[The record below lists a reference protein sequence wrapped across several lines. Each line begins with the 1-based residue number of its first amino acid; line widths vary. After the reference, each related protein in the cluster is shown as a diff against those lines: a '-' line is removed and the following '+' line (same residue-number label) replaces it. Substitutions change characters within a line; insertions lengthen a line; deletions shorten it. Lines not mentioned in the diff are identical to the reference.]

1 MPTYKYSAKTLESKM
16 VRGVME
22 ANDVETVRRL
32 LRQDQTFLLK
42 IREVENVKK
51 PYKLK
56 AMELSDFSRQLASM
70 LGSGIPV
77 IRAMKIL
84 EERDVKPGLKK
95 VYEVIL
101 REIQRGN
108 TLSEAMEL
116 SGGSFPELMINIFR
130 AGEASGQLEN
140 SARKMADHYEK
151 EHKLKEKV
159 RAAMTYPIILFG
171 VTVLVVLLVFT
182 LILPQFF
189 ELFDGIELPA
199 LTKFMLFLSNSLET
213 YGLFY
218 LIGLLLILALGAFVL
233 SIPKVKLQADK
244 VKLKIPK
251 IGHLLR
257 IIYTARF
264 ARNLSS
270 LYSSG
275 LPMIN
280 ALNIG
285 GDTVGNTYIRD
296 QFISVVEAVRNGQ
309 ALSAAVEQVDGFD
322 AKLVATIYIGEESG
336 RLDEML
342 ENVSDAYDY
351 EAEMA
356 TARMVTYIEPIMI
369 ITMAFMVGSIILSVM
384 MPIMTLYQNIG

>member
-1 MPTYKYSAKTLESKM
+1 
-16 VRGVME
+16 
-22 ANDVETVRRL
+22 
-32 LRQDQTFLLK
+32 
-42 IREVENVKK
+42 
-51 PYKLK
+51 
-56 AMELSDFSRQLASM
+56 MELSDFSRQLASM

-171 VTVLVVLLVFT
+171 VTVVVVLLVFT

-218 LIGLLLILALGAFVL
+218 LIGLLLIVAIGAFVL
-233 SIPKVKLQADK
+233 SIPKVKLQTDK

>member
-1 MPTYKYSAKTLESKM
+1 MPTFKYTAKDLESKM
-16 VRGVME
+16 IRGTME
-22 ANDVETVRRL
+22 AADAETVRRL
-32 LRQDQTFLLK
+32 LRQEQTFLIK
-42 IREVENVKK
+42 IREVENVRK

-70 LGSGIPV
+70 LGSGISV
-77 IRAMKIL
+77 IRAIKIL
-84 EERDVKPGLKK
+84 EERDIKPVLKK
-95 VYEVIL
+95 VYDVIL
-101 REIQRGN
+101 TEIQRGN
-108 TLSEAMEL
+108 TLSEAMAI
-116 SGGSFPELMINIFR
+116 SGGSFPELMINIFK

-159 RAAMTYPIILFG
+159 RAAMTYPVILFI
-171 VTVLVVLLVFT
+171 VTIIVVLLVFT
-182 LILPQFF
+182 LVLPQFF
-189 ELFDGIELPA
+189 ELFVDIELPA
-199 LTKFMLFLSNSLET
+199 LTRFMLFISNSLAE

-218 LIGLLLILALGAFVL
+218 LIGLLLIIAVGAFVL
-233 SIPKVKLQADK
+233 AIPKVKLQTDK
-244 VKLKIPK
+244 LKLKIPK

-275 LPMIN
+275 LSMIN

-296 QFISVVEAVRNGQ
+296 QFIMVVESVRNGD
-309 ALSAAVEQVDGFD
+309 ALSTAIEKVDGFD

-342 ENVSDAYDY
+342 EKVSDAYDY

-369 ITMAFMVGSIILSVM
+369 ITMAFIVGSIMLSVM
-384 MPIMTLYQNIG
+384 MPIMELYQNIG

>member
-1 MPTYKYSAKTLESKM
+1 MPTYKYSAKTLESRM

-22 ANDVETVRRL
+22 ANDEETVRRL

-42 IREVENVKK
+42 IREVENVKN

-56 AMELSDFSRQLASM
+56 SMELSDFSRQLASM

-171 VTVLVVLLVFT
+171 VTIVVVLLVFT

-189 ELFDGIELPA
+189 ELFEGIELPA
-199 LTKFMLFLSNSLET
+199 LTKFMLYLSNSLET

-218 LIGLLLILALGAFVL
+218 IIGLLLILALGAFVL
-233 SIPKVKLQADK
+233 SIPKVKLQTDK
-244 VKLKIPK
+244 AKLKIPK
-251 IGHLLR
+251 LGHLFK

-296 QFISVVEAVRNGQ
+296 QFIRVVEAVRNGE
-309 ALSAAVEQVDGFD
+309 ALSAAIEKVDGFD
-322 AKLVATIYIGEESG
+322 VKLVATIYIGEESG

-356 TARMVTYIEPIMI
+356 TARMVTYIEPVMI

>member
-1 MPTYKYSAKTLESKM
+1 
-16 VRGVME
+16 
-22 ANDVETVRRL
+22 
-32 LRQDQTFLLK
+32 
-42 IREVENVKK
+42 
-51 PYKLK
+51 
-56 AMELSDFSRQLASM
+56 
-70 LGSGIPV
+70 
-77 IRAMKIL
+77 
-84 EERDVKPGLKK
+84 
-95 VYEVIL
+95 
-101 REIQRGN
+101 
-108 TLSEAMEL
+108 
-116 SGGSFPELMINIFR
+116 
-130 AGEASGQLEN
+130 
-140 SARKMADHYEK
+140 
-151 EHKLKEKV
+151 
-159 RAAMTYPIILFG
+159 
-171 VTVLVVLLVFT
+171 
-182 LILPQFF
+182 
-189 ELFDGIELPA
+189 
-199 LTKFMLFLSNSLET
+199 
-213 YGLFY
+213 
-218 LIGLLLILALGAFVL
+218 L
-233 SIPKVKLQADK
+233 SIPKVKLQTDK

>member
-1 MPTYKYSAKTLESKM
+1 
-16 VRGVME
+16 ME
-22 ANDVETVRRL
+22 ANDEETVRRL
-32 LRQDQTFLLK
+32 LRQDQTFLIR
-42 IREVENVKK
+42 IREVENVRK

-56 AMELSDFSRQLASM
+56 SIELSDFSRQLASM

-77 IRAMKIL
+77 IRAMRIL
-84 EERDVKPGLKK
+84 EERDVKPSLKK

-101 REIQRGN
+101 REIQQGN

-116 SGGSFPELMINIFR
+116 SGGSFPELMINIFK

-159 RAAMTYPIILFG
+159 RTAMTYPIILFG
-171 VTVLVVLLVFT
+171 VTIVVVLLVFT

-218 LIGLLLILALGAFVL
+218 LIGLLLVLALGAFIL
-233 SIPKVKLQADK
+233 SIPKVKLQTDK
-244 VKLKIPK
+244 VKLSVPK
-251 IGHLLR
+251 IGHLFK

-280 ALNIG
+280 ALNIA

-296 QFISVVEAVRNGQ
+296 QFIMVVESVRNGE
-309 ALSAAVEQVDGFD
+309 ALSAAIEKIDGFD

-356 TARMVTYIEPIMI
+356 TARMVTYIEPVMI
-369 ITMAFMVGSIILSVM
+369 IIMAFMVGSIILSVM

>member
-171 VTVLVVLLVFT
+171 VTVVVVLLVFT

-218 LIGLLLILALGAFVL
+218 LIGLLLIVAIGAFVL
-233 SIPKVKLQADK
+233 SIPKVKLQTDK

>member
-1 MPTYKYSAKTLESKM
+1 MPTFKYTAKTLESKT
-16 VRGVME
+16 VRGMME
-22 ANDVETVRRL
+22 AADEETVRRL
-32 LRQDQTFLLK
+32 LRQNQTFLLK
-42 IREVENVKK
+42 AREIENVKK

-56 AMELSDFSRQLASM
+56 SMELSDFARQLASM
-70 LGSGIPV
+70 LGSGISV
-77 IRAMKIL
+77 IRAMRIL
-84 EERDVKPGLKK
+84 EERDIKPGLKK
-95 VYEVIL
+95 VYGVIL
-101 REIQRGN
+101 QEIQRGN

-116 SGGSFPELMINIFR
+116 SGGSFPELMINIFK
-130 AGEASGQLEN
+130 AGEASGQLET

-151 EHKLKEKV
+151 EHKLREKV
-159 RAAMTYPIILFG
+159 RAAMTYPVILFG
-171 VTVLVVLLVFT
+171 VTVMVVLLVFT

-199 LTKFMLFLSNSLET
+199 LTQFMLFLSNSMTT

-218 LIGLLLILALGAFVL
+218 LIGLLLIIAVGAFVL
-233 SIPKVKLQADK
+233 SIPKVKLQTDRL
-244 VKLKIPK
+244 KLRVPK

-275 LPMIN
+275 LSMIN

-285 GDTVGNTYIRD
+285 GSTVGNTYIRD
-296 QFISVVEAVRNGQ
+296 QFIMVIEAVRNGE
-309 ALSAAVEQVDGFD
+309 ALSAAIDKVDGFD

-369 ITMAFMVGSIILSVM
+369 IAMAGMVGSIILSVM

>member
-22 ANDVETVRRL
+22 ANDEETVRRL

-56 AMELSDFSRQLASM
+56 SMELSDFSRQLASM

-218 LIGLLLILALGAFVL
+218 LIGLLLIVAIGAFVL
-233 SIPKVKLQADK
+233 SIPKVKLQTDK

>member
-22 ANDVETVRRL
+22 ANDEETVRRL

-56 AMELSDFSRQLASM
+56 SMELSDFSRQLASM

-218 LIGLLLILALGAFVL
+218 LIGLLLIVAIGAFVL
-233 SIPKVKLQADK
+233 SIPKVKLQTDK

-369 ITMAFMVGSIILSVM
+369 ITMAFMAGSIILSVM

>member
-22 ANDVETVRRL
+22 ANDEETVRRL

-56 AMELSDFSRQLASM
+56 SMELSDFSRQLASM

>member
-218 LIGLLLILALGAFVL
+218 LIGLLLIVAIGAFVL
-233 SIPKVKLQADK
+233 SIPKVKLQTDK

>member
-22 ANDVETVRRL
+22 ANDEETVRRL

-56 AMELSDFSRQLASM
+56 SMELSDFSRQLASM

-95 VYEVIL
+95 VYELIL

-130 AGEASGQLEN
+130 AGEASGQMEN

-171 VTVLVVLLVFT
+171 VTIVVVLLVFT

-218 LIGLLLILALGAFVL
+218 LIGLLLMLAIGAFVL
-233 SIPKVKLQADK
+233 SIPKVKLQTDK
-244 VKLKIPK
+244 AKLKVPK
-251 IGHLLR
+251 IGHLLK

-285 GDTVGNTYIRD
+285 GDTVGNSYIRD
-296 QFISVVEAVRNGQ
+296 QFIKVVEAVRNGE
-309 ALSAAVEQVDGFD
+309 ALSAAVEKVDGFD

-356 TARMVTYIEPIMI
+356 TARMVTYIEPVMI
-369 ITMAFMVGSIILSVM
+369 ITMAFMVGAIILSVM